1 MLSKKPQSDGG
12 QALKVMILNH
22 IKRWIIFT
30 NPTSISQLYCIK
42 TRFPLAN
49 VLVPWSTKISHIVK
63 LENFN
68 LVWVILQKNQT
79 F

>member
-22 IKRWIIFT
+22 VKIWIIFT
-30 NPTSISQLYCIK
+30 KPTSVSQLFCIK

-49 VLVPWSTKISHIVK
+49 VLVSWSTKISHIVQIRK
-63 LENFN
+63 F
-68 LVWVILQKNQT
+68 
-79 F
+79 